1 MIILFTNIIP
11 EHPCDSGMIRTELR
25 FQQPY
30 TNQVYNIVE
39 KTAVHV
45 CMLSENWCDSY
56 CSKEM
61 FENKQNV

>member
-30 TNQVYNIVE
+30 TNQVYNIPAPKE
-39 KTAVHV
+39 KEIHKISRWLLV
-45 CMLSENWCDSY
+45 
-56 CSKEM
+56 
-61 FENKQNV
+61 NVGQRI

>member
-30 TNQVYNIVE
+30 SNQVYNIPAPKE
-39 KTAVHV
+39 K
-45 CMLSENWCDSY
+45 ENQKFRDGCW
-56 CSKEM
+56 
-61 FENKQNV
+61 